1 MCRLYIR
8 LRGCLFCLPSSE
20 DVHYTRMGDLE
31 TVRRAKNV
39 FNAMS
44 EEGHVKIYKQRMIGC
59 DRQTLEKV
67 FKTIERDWGV
77 QINDFPEFKDLIA
90 ETRASRWMEDSDQ
103 VEVIERSN
111 YGAQIL
117 FVNVQQSIYSGKYNL
132 VICHLEAH
140 TKISNDVL
148 IGGMITEGIL
158 ARDVE
163 RDRLYLQ

>member
-8 LRGCLFCLPSSE
+8 LRGCCFCLRSNE

-44 EEGHVKIYKQRMIGC
+44 EEGHVKIYKQRMTGC

-67 FKTIERDWGV
+67 FETIERDWGV
-77 QINDFPEFKDLIA
+77 QINDFPEFKNKIA
-90 ETRASRWMEDSDQ
+90 ETRASGWMEDSDK

-111 YGAQIL
+111 YGLRFYLLMFNRVSTVANTTWSSAIWKL
-117 FVNVQQSIYSGKYNL
+117 IPKYL
-132 VICHLEAH
+132 MTCLLGA
-140 TKISNDVL
+140 
-148 IGGMITEGIL
+148 
-158 ARDVE
+158 
-163 RDRLYLQ
+163 